1 MTSLQKRLFQ
11 LQDTKYR
18 DFHSKLIPNIDK
30 ERVIGIRTPMLRRFA
45 KEFWKK
51 PEAEDF
57 LAELPHD
64 YYEENKDRKSVV

>member
-1 MTSLQKRLFQ
+1 MTSLQKRLYQ

-30 ERVIGIRTPMLRRFA
+30 ERVIGIRTPMLRQFA

-57 LAELPHD
+57 WRSCRTIIM
-64 YYEENKDRKSVV
+64 RKIIFI